1 MNFIKDYKR
10 ILTTVLFEG
19 KLFEDITNNEMSD
32 NATSVVREKV
42 NIVARRV
49 VWEVFIT
56 GVEIEDFSTRVEFD
70 YEENR
75 LRAILYFK
83 KNLYNRL
90 FGNLVPDQKSRE
102 LARLINAL
110 EVAMD
115 DVDWAQIILDVE
127 VD

>member
-1 MNFIKDYKR
+1 MNFLNDYKR
-10 ILTTVLFEG
+10 ILTTILFEG

-32 NATSVVREKV
+32 NAASVVRKKV
-42 NIVARRV
+42 NMVARRV

-56 GVEIEDFSTRVEFD
+56 GVEIEDFFTSVEFD

-75 LRAILYFK
+75 LRTILYFK
-83 KNLYNRL
+83 KKLFNRL
-90 FGNLVPDQKSRE
+90 FGNLVAEQKSRE

-110 EVAMD
+110 EKAMD
-115 DVDWAQIILDVE
+115 NVDWAQLILDVE

>member
-1 MNFIKDYKR
+1 MNFLKDYKR

-32 NATSVVREKV
+32 NATSVVRKKV

-56 GVEIEDFSTRVEFD
+56 GVEIEDFFTEVEFD

-75 LRAILYFK
+75 LRTILYFK
-83 KNLYNRL
+83 KKLYNRL
-90 FGNLVPDQKSRE
+90 FGNLVPEQRSRE